1 MRDPPGLHDRV
12 RGQFDGGVPVILE
25 EPVTPGPTV
34 PLDDGPP
41 GGATPTV
48 AVADPTVP
56 GADTLALTLVQQ
68 CAWSLAWVGVLALAL
83 TYWGSWSAGPWAA
96 LAAPIL
102 TLVAL
107 VGTVM
112 VWTGPGALGRLQQAF
127 GLATALVTAAITQGT
142 DIHLRHAYA
151 TDSAAFNQVASRLLL
166 QGHNP
171 YTASMAGAARLLD
184 PPAAFWTYQAGGGHT
199 VGISYPAGSFLLQA
213 PFMGLGVNHLA
224 TDWVDLGAWL
234 VTAVLVFCMLPGFLR
249 WLAPL
254 LLLSGVFLG
263 PFANGGTDALFVPFL
278 VVAVWRWD
286 RFPGR
291 STAWLPSW
299 VGPVC
304 LGIACSIKQ
313 TPWFCVPF
321 LVVGVACEARR
332 AGADPVR
339 PALRYAAIAAGAFVV
354 VNLPFILWSPAAWL
368 KGAFLPLAQP
378 LVADGQGLVTLALHG
393 FTGGVVTAWMSAA
406 AGVALLAMVVAFAL
420 WESRLRRVWLLLV
433 PFILFLPDRSLA
445 NYLTDFVPAAL
456 IAALSVTAVEPNAV
470 GATRRPGWLG
480 PVAVGVP
487 ALVSAGLLVV
497 AFTSA
502 PLIVTVD
509 GVAAHGVATLDGG
522 LSWAQVVVTV
532 HNTSSVALAPRFMVS
547 SGGGHPTGFW
557 TARTVSGSDPV
568 GPGRSTRFFLQPTR
582 YIAAPPHGQWWIVD
596 VYSSPPD
603 ALSTSSLQRW
613 TLGLAAG

>member
-1 MRDPPGLHDRV
+1 
-12 RGQFDGGVPVILE
+12 VILE
-25 EPVTPGPTV
+25 EPVTPDPGV
-34 PLDDGPP
+34 PLVNGSTE
-41 GGATPTV
+41 GATPTTVV
-48 AVADPTVP
+48 AGPSAP
-56 GADTLALTLVQQ
+56 GADAADLTLVQQ
-68 CAWSLAWVGVLALAL
+68 CAWTLAWVGVLVLAL

-96 LAAPIL
+96 LASPIL

-107 VGTVM
+107 IGTVM
-112 VWTGPGALGRLQQAF
+112 VWTGPGVLGRLQQGL
-127 GLATALVTAAITQGT
+127 GLATALVTAALTQGT
-142 DIHLRHAYA
+142 DIHMRHTYA

-166 QGHNP
+166 SGHNP
-171 YTASMAGAARLLD
+171 YTSSMAGAARLLN
-184 PPAAFWTYQAGGGHT
+184 PPAAFWTYQASGGHT
-199 VGISYPAGSFLLQA
+199 MGISYPAGSFLLQA
-213 PFMGLGVNHLA
+213 PFMALGVNHLA

-234 VTAVLVFCMLPGFLR
+234 VTGVLVFCMLPSFLR

-254 LLLSGVFLG
+254 LLLTGVFVG

-286 RFPGR
+286 RFPARG
-291 STAWLPSW
+291 TAWLPSW

-332 AGADPVR
+332 AGSDPVR
-339 PALRYAAIAAGAFVV
+339 PALRYAALAAGAFVV
-354 VNLPFILWSPAAWL
+354 VNLPFILWSPTAWL
-368 KGAFLPLAQP
+368 RGSFLPLAQP
-378 LVADGQGLVTLALHG
+378 LVADGQGLITLALHG

-406 AGVALLAMVVAFAL
+406 AGLALVAMVVAFAL
-420 WESRLRRVWLLLV
+420 WEPRLKRVWLLLV
-433 PFILFLPDRSLA
+433 PFVLFLPDRSLA

-456 IAALSVTAVEPNAV
+456 IAALSVTAAEPALV
-470 GATRRPGWLG
+470 GATRRPRWLG

-509 GVAAHGVATLDGG
+509 GVASHGVATVNGG
-522 LSWAQVVVTV
+522 LSWARVVITV
-532 HNTSSVALAPRFMVS
+532 RNTSSIALAPHFMIS

-557 TARTVSGSDPV
+557 TAEAVSGSDPV
-568 GPGRSTRFFLQPTR
+568 GPDRTTRFVLQPTR
-582 YIAAPPHGQWWIVD
+582 YIAAPPTGQWWIVD
-596 VYSSPPD
+596 AYSSPPD

-613 TLGLAAG
+613 TLGLAGG